1 MPKAAVGVLNA
12 EFFQNI
18 TNSVGA
24 VGRLTASTRAGMMP
38 TSLN

>member
-1 MPKAAVGVLNA
+1 MLKVAVGVLNA

-18 TNSVGA
+18 TNSVA
-24 VGRLTASTRAGMMP
+24 TLTASTRAGMMP

>member
-1 MPKAAVGVLNA
+1 MLKAAVGVLNA

-18 TNSVGA
+18 TNSVDT
-24 VGRLTASTRAGMMP
+24 LTASTRAGIMP